1 MLEGLPEHKLI
12 QHSEQIEIILS
23 SVIPECMFSHRLTV
37 HLSDLIQCQIIT
49 KKKKRNK
56 KKPHTQE
63 SLKAR
68 VDVNTKLVNT

>member
-12 QHSEQIEIILS
+12 QHSEQIEIIWS
-23 SVIPECMFSHRLTV
+23 SGIPECMFSHRLTV

-49 KKKKRNK
+49 QKKK
-56 KKPHTQE
+56 